1 VGVTAVFEKSQNVK
15 FSSDTNNVMVNYFR
29 NNPNFV
35 VMNISPTNDSWTKS
49 SNLNTYNKQQEIS
62 GKLGNWL
69 HNFLYNRKQYII
81 ANGVKSSQ
89 SEVTSGVPQGTVLGP
104 ILFLILNNDINK
116 DVLSDV
122 SLFADDTRIVKPV
135 KDFDD
140 VEDLQADLETL
151 YLWQDQN
158 NMKCN
163 GNKFELL
170 RYGRDEDLKFS
181 TNYLTPGA
189 EEIIDNNECLRD
201 LGVMM
206 SDDAKF
212 TEHVYHV
219 CSKVCQKCGWIL
231 RTFNCRKTFFLKFMW
246 KTLVQGHI
254 DYCLQLYFPSQSK
267 ELELL
272 EDLQKIYT
280 KKIPEVRHMDYFFTL
295 SRGPAYRLPMPL
307 FYFSVQVI
315 ETSI

>member
-1 VGVTAVFEKSQNVK
+1 MERIVRKYLVNHLEIHQKLNPSQHG
-15 FSSDTNNVMVNYFR
+15 FR
-29 NNPNFV
+29 NRRSCLSQLLNHYDKVFGFLEDGKNV
-35 VMNISPTNDSWTKS
+35 DSIYLDFSKAFDKVY
-49 SNLNTYNKQQEIS
+49 LGILCHKLRDIGIS

-69 HNFLYNRKQYII
+69 HNFLSDRKQYII

-104 ILFLILNNDINK
+104 ILFLILINDINK
-116 DVLSDV
+116 DVLSEV
-122 SLFADDTRIVKPV
+122 SLFADDTRIVKPF

-140 VEDLQADLETL
+140 VEDLQSDLETL

-158 NMKCN
+158 NMQFN

-189 EEIIDNNECLRD
+189 EEIIDTKECLRD

-219 CSKVCQKCGWIL
+219 CSKVRQKCGWIL
-231 RTFNCRKTFFLKFMW
+231 RTFNCSKTFFLKFMW
-246 KTLVQGHI
+246 KTLV
-254 DYCLQLYFPSQSK
+254 
-267 ELELL
+267 
-272 EDLQKIYT
+272 
-280 KKIPEVRHMDYFFTL
+280 
-295 SRGPAYRLPMPL
+295 
-307 FYFSVQVI
+307 
-315 ETSI
+315 

>member
-1 VGVTAVFEKSQNVK
+1 MG
-15 FSSDTNNVMVNYFR
+15 
-29 NNPNFV
+29 
-35 VMNISPTNDSWTKS
+35 
-49 SNLNTYNKQQEIS
+49 IS

-69 HNFLYNRKQYII
+69 HNFLSDRKQYIL

-104 ILFLILNNDINK
+104 ILFLVLINDINK

-140 VEDLQADLETL
+140 VEDLQEDLETL

-158 NMKCN
+158 NMKFN

-170 RYGRDEDLKFS
+170 RYGSNEDLKFS

-189 EEIIDNNECLRD
+189 EELIDTKECLRD

-212 TEHVYHV
+212 TEHAYHV
-219 CSKVCQKCGWIL
+219 CSKFRQKYGWIL
-231 RTFNCRKTFFLKFMW
+231 RTFNCRKTFFLTFMW
-246 KTLVQGHI
+246 KPLVQGHI
-254 DYCLQLYFPSQSK
+254 DYCSQLYFPSLSK
-267 ELELL
+267 EAELL

-280 KKIPEVRHMDYFFTL
+280 KKIPEVQHMDY
-295 SRGPAYRLPMPL
+295 
-307 FYFSVQVI
+307 
-315 ETSI
+315 